1 MHQIGRSGVR
11 SVVGRSGVRS
21 DASSICIV
29 QVVGKG
35 EGEGDG
41 KGEGEDEDEG
51 RRTAW
56 RGARA
61 KDQQTMYIRSV
72 LPINA

>member
-1 MHQIGRSGVR
+1 
-11 SVVGRSGVRS
+11 
-21 DASSICIV
+21 
-29 QVVGKG
+29 VVGKG

-61 KDQQTMYIRSV
+61 KGQQTMYTISKKT
-72 LPINA
+72 

>member
-1 MHQIGRSGVR
+1 MEDVGRSGVR

-21 DASSICIV
+21 DASSIYIV
-29 QVVGKG
+29 QLVGKG
-35 EGEGDG
+35 EGEGYG

-61 KDQQTMYIRSV
+61 KGQ
-72 LPINA
+72 